1 MAQIIAPLD
10 TGTDQHARH
19 VSVRIPVLYI
29 HLSTFISKLSRPP
42 LWFFLL
48 NFVTDHYMY
57 IFTMSIR
64 MKGKRILL
72 QLGLELLAPRK
83 ELDCQ
88 IEINTLTIYDLVIQC
103 IYEVS

>member
-10 TGTDQHARH
+10 TGTDQHCRH
-19 VSVRIPVLYI
+19 VSVRIPVSYM
-29 HLSTFISKLSRPP
+29 HLSTLISTFSRPP
-42 LWFFLL
+42 LWVFLL

-57 IFTMSIR
+57 IFTMSIS

-72 QLGLELLAPRK
+72 QLVLELLAPRK
-83 ELDCQ
+83 EIDRP
-88 IEINTLTIYDLVIQC
+88 IEINTSTIYDLVIQC